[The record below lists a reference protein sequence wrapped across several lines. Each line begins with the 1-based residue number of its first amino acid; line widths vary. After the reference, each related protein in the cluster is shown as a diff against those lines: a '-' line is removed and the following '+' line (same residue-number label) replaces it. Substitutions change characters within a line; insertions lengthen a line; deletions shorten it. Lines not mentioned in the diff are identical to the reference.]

1 MYGPFE
7 HIAVTVDN
15 GVARIEL
22 QRPQVHNALNTEMMF
37 DLDRAFSA
45 IQIDRAIDVVII
57 AGEGDEAFSAGVDIE
72 QYAGPADEHDPRQK
86 DRQEMFFDTYLDV
99 YHCHAPVIAEIDGYC
114 VGGGL
119 ILATYCD
126 LRIATEGSR
135 FGVPT
140 ANIGQIPTGGSTYR
154 AIELVGEAK
163 AKELVYTAG
172 MINAD
177 EAEAIG
183 LVNRAIPSEEL
194 DETIG
199 GIVEAIQDTGRGAVK
214 NSKRAF
220 NAVSD
225 APDRETAREVE
236 ADLWWEQFATDE
248 RRDLVDQFLED

>member
-7 HIAVTVDN
+7 HITVTVDN

-22 QRPQVHNALNTEMMF
+22 QRPEVHNALNTETMF
-37 DLDRAFSA
+37 DLDRAFSG
-45 IQIDRAIDVVII
+45 IQIDRSIDVVII
-57 AGEGDEAFSAGVDIE
+57 AGAGDEAFSAGVDIE
-72 QYAGPADEHDPRQK
+72 QYAGPTEDHDPRQK
-86 DRQEMFFDTYLDV
+86 DRQEMFYDTYLDV
-99 YHCHAPVIAEIDGYC
+99 YQCHAPVIAEVDGYC

-119 ILATYCD
+119 ILAMYCD
-126 LRIATEGSR
+126 LRIASEGSR

-172 MINAD
+172 MIDAE

-183 LVNRAIPSEEL
+183 LVNRAVPPEDL
-194 DETIG
+194 DETVG
-199 GIVEAIQDTGRGAVK
+199 GIVAAIQETGRGAVK

-220 NAVSD
+220 NAVAD

-248 RRDLVDQFLED
+248 RRSRVDRFLEE